1 MHQETL
7 IRAAG
12 LAAII
17 CGALTLLF
25 WLLHP
30 VAGDPSAPHNDA
42 YWQTL
47 TSGRY
52 AAVNTSFLVIILTS
66 LLALPGFY
74 ARQHDAAG
82 RYGFVGYVLAFVGTA
97 LFIGPGVFQA
107 FVAPVLAA
115 DSATRPLLEQ
125 SGPLLSSPLSAVF
138 AGGGM
143 VFALGYILF
152 GISIARAGRLPR
164 AAGVMLALSSPILGL
179 SPLMPLWARAAGSAT
194 WGLANVWIGYVL
206 MSTSGAVASDM
217 LSGRSPR
224 TGNA

>member
-42 YWQTL
+42 YWQAL

-66 LLALPGFY
+66 LLALPGVY
-74 ARQHDAAG
+74 ARQSDASG
-82 RYGFVGYVLAFVGTA
+82 RYQCNVLREA
-97 LFIGPGVFQA
+97 
-107 FVAPVLAA
+107 APEPRRGEPVQPLTPLKASAAQKLDARLRVVREADLAH
-115 DSATRPLLEQ
+115 
-125 SGPLLSSPLSAVF
+125 
-138 AGGGM
+138 
-143 VFALGYILF
+143 
-152 GISIARAGRLPR
+152 
-164 AAGVMLALSSPILGL
+164 
-179 SPLMPLWARAAGSAT
+179 
-194 WGLANVWIGYVL
+194 
-206 MSTSGAVASDM
+206 
-217 LSGRSPR
+217 GRSHVLHDVILR
-224 TGNA
+224 MMTRMVEEDLHTGGKR

>member
-1 MHQETL
+1 MHRETL
-7 IRAAG
+7 IRASG

-17 CGALTLLF
+17 CGGLTILF

-30 VAGDPSAPHNDA
+30 VAGDPSASHNDA
-42 YWQTL
+42 YWQAL

-52 AAVNTSFLVIILTS
+52 AAVNASFLVIIVTS
-66 LLALPGFY
+66 LLALPGVY

-82 RYGFVGYVLAFVGTA
+82 RYGFAGYVLAFIGTA

-115 DSATRPLLEQ
+115 DPATRPLLEQ
-125 SGPLLSSPLSAVF
+125 SGPLLSSPLAAVF

-143 VFALGYILF
+143 TFALGYILF

-179 SPLMPLWARAAGSAT
+179 SPLMPLWARATGSAI
-194 WGLANVWIGYVL
+194 WGLANLWLGYVL
-206 MSTSGAVASDM
+206 MSASVPTASD
-217 LSGRSPR
+217 LLPARSPR
-224 TGNA
+224 PGNA